1 MMLLPVLPFMT
12 KSNPDL
18 TLNLVSPLG
27 FPGSLSLVTP
37 LLLPA
42 MSNRSVT
49 PTPQLRGKLCSVC
62 RKSDLV
68 SNDAW
73 AEIDRALGQTCQS
86 GMEATEKAPA
96 LLCECECE
104 CV

>member
-12 KSNPDL
+12 KSNLDL

-27 FPGSLSLVTP
+27 FPGSLRVVTL

-42 MSNRSVT
+42 MSNQSLT
-49 PTPQLRGKLCSVC
+49 PTLQPLLRWKLSSVC
-62 RKSDLV
+62 RKSYLV

-73 AEIDRALGQTCQS
+73 AEER
-86 GMEATEKAPA
+86 
-96 LLCECECE
+96 
-104 CV
+104 